1 MKKKAHK
8 LVLSRE
14 TLQRLEPGYLSRV
27 PGGAVAAEQEVTLP
41 SCIDGC
47 PSTPR
52 QCDPEIT
59 VVGS

>member
-1 MKKKAHK
+1 MKKKANK

-14 TLQRLEPGYLSRV
+14 TLQRLEPGSLSRA
-27 PGGAVAAEQEVTLP
+27 GGAAAAEQEVTLP

-59 VVGS
+59 VVGG

>member
-8 LVLSRE
+8 LTLHRE
-14 TLQRLEPGYLSRV
+14 TLKRLTPDRLARI
-27 PGGAVAAEQEVTLP
+27 PGGAVEQDEPEVTLP

-52 QCDPEIT
+52 PCDTIVE
-59 VVGS
+59 G